1 MTIRYPICE
10 TTDGDFIKNVKEF
23 LRQKTISGFI
33 FMIWAAFL
41 RKAMLPF
48 QLAMIIRNLTPSS
61 VLHKVFI
68 YKEKSLFRD
77 LLEQVTKK
85 GLDREIVYVLCSG
98 AEDGGRTRTVV
109 THPRILSPVR
119 LPIPPPRHATKP
131 NIARILGC
139 LQPQKKGF
147 KMTKTLLVQCPM
159 LLRLCSPER

>member
-1 MTIRYPICE
+1 
-10 TTDGDFIKNVKEF
+10 
-23 LRQKTISGFI
+23 
-33 FMIWAAFL
+33 
-41 RKAMLPF
+41 MLQF
-48 QLAMIIRNLTPSS
+48 QLAMIIRILTSSS
-61 VLHKVFI
+61 VLHKDII
-68 YKEKSLFRD
+68 YKENPSFD

-85 GLDREIVYVLCSG
+85 GLDRDIVYDLCSG

-159 LLRLCSPER
+159 LLRLCSLEG